1 VVISLSCPQ
10 VQPGLYAA
18 FYDEKMLSWS
28 LRFDTQDDLT
38 NFTREVALAKAA
50 AANFD
55 SLVTQELVLGE
66 GAVRFFLTS
75 IRFPLCLH
83 SHDVQ

>member
-1 VVISLSCPQ
+1 MSQ

-50 AANFD
+50 ASNFD
-55 SLVTQELVLGE
+55 SLVSQELVLGE
-66 GAVRFFLTS
+66 GAVRFLLLLLFLALYLK
-75 IRFPLCLH
+75 II
-83 SHDVQ
+83 Q

>member
-1 VVISLSCPQ
+1 
-10 VQPGLYAA
+10 LYAA

-50 AANFD
+50 ASNFD
-55 SLVTQELVLGE
+55 SLVSQELVLGE
-66 GAVRFFLTS
+66 GAVRFLLLFLA
-75 IRFPLCLH
+75 LCLIII
-83 SHDVQ
+83 Q

>member
-1 VVISLSCPQ
+1 VLISLRLSQ

-50 AANFD
+50 ASNFD
-55 SLVTQELVLGE
+55 SLVSQELVLGE
-66 GAVRFFLTS
+66 GAVRFLLLFLA
-75 IRFPLCLH
+75 LCLIII
-83 SHDVQ
+83 Q